1 MLFAAPVFRK
11 GRLERT
17 VQILMIVSGVLSLAG
32 LIGVPLEDMQVRTIG
47 VLGYAVVSPI
57 VFLLL
62 GMVFGR
68 A

>member
-1 MLFAAPVFRK
+1 
-11 GRLERT
+11 
-17 VQILMIVSGVLSLAG
+17 
-32 LIGVPLEDMQVRTIG
+32 VPLEDMQVRMIG

-62 GMVFGR
+62 GMVFER